1 MDDND
6 DFKIIC
12 EINDIVGIG
21 NELELDIKGIMK
33 FAKLIGVHILN
44 IDIILNTMAKMC
56 YLKKQELVYYLKLLT
71 DQD

>member
-1 MDDND
+1 
-6 DFKIIC
+6 
-12 EINDIVGIG
+12 
-21 NELELDIKGIMK
+21 MK